1 MIKLARPNAVLVSEF
16 RSEIDD
22 MILEGKSDSY
32 IERWLADNDAKIS
45 RQTIGKYRR
54 NDFNVNK
61 EATIAYNDKKSK
73 EKKDKEIKKRVS
85 DIEALDDIIDMG
97 NSLDLDLGS
106 LSPDIEEGTS
116 ALDIEKAK
124 IQAKNLVIRAS
135 KVKHD
140 ITKDEPPVIIE
151 VKVGE
156 MDDEEQALTKE
167 VADALARQ

>member
-1 MIKLARPNAVLVSEF
+1 MVKLARPNAVLVSEF

-22 MILEGKSDSY
+22 MILEGKSDSF
-32 IERWLADNDAKIS
+32 IERWLDDNDAKIS

-73 EKKDKEIKKRVS
+73 EKKDGAINRKVS
-85 DIEALDDIIDMG
+85 EIEALDDIINLG
-97 NSLDLDLGS
+97 HDLNIDLKNVT
-106 LSPDIEEGTS
+106 PDFEGTS
-116 ALDIEKAK
+116 QLDIEKAK
-124 IQAKNLVIRAS
+124 IQAKNLVIRAA